1 MKGSKYMKNQIYEI
15 IRKVL
20 ENDSI
25 TISEEMDIVN
35 DLGMDSLM
43 VMDMIIEIENFTN
56 QIVKPEKV
64 SELRTINDILVLVEE
79 LME

>member
-25 TISEEMDIVN
+25 TISEEMDIQEW
-35 DLGMDSLM
+35 
-43 VMDMIIEIENFTN
+43 IH
-56 QIVKPEKV
+56 
-64 SELRTINDILVLVEE
+64 
-79 LME
+79 

>member
-1 MKGSKYMKNQIYEI
+1 MKNQIYEI

-43 VMDMIIEIENFTN
+43 VMDMII
-56 QIVKPEKV
+56 
-64 SELRTINDILVLVEE
+64 S
-79 LME
+79 

>member
-1 MKGSKYMKNQIYEI
+1 MKNQIYEI